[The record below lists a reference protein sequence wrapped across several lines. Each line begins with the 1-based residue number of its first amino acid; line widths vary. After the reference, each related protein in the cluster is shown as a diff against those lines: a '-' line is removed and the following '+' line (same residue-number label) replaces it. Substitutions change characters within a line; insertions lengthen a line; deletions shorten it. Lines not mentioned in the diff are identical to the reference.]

1 MQMRDA
7 INAVMRR
14 EDLSFNAMHAL
25 MRQIMTGEASDA
37 QIGGLLV
44 GLAMKGESAEEI
56 SAAAQVMRDLMKR
69 VELHTEN
76 VVDIVGTGGDGA
88 NLFNVST
95 ASSFVAAAG
104 GAHVAKH
111 GNRSVSSS
119 SGSADL
125 FDIAGIYLDLKPE
138 QVAFPASLILS
149 PLLKL
154 LYPFVWV
161 VNIICNGLLRML
173 GFNAAAKV
181 SDHLSSEELRTIVH
195 EAGALIPLRNQSM
208 LLSIL
213 DLDTVTVEDIMIP
226 RNEIVGIDINDDIS
240 TILNTISQSPHTRL
254 PLYQEELNN
263 VVGIVHVRQILPL
276 LYAENPSKEE
286 FLALA
291 REPYF
296 VPESTP
302 LNTQLLN
309 FQKRKYWVALVV
321 DEYGDI
327 QGLTTLE
334 DILEEIVGDM
344 AEEQDH
350 ENEDIH
356 PQEDGSFFI
365 DGTTTV
371 RDINKALIWTLPI
384 DGPKTLNG
392 LITERLEEIPQF
404 NVCLKMGEYHL
415 ETVQIR
421 GNFIKTVRL
430 SRVETSAEEVH

>member
-1 MQMRDA
+1 MSEIPLGYLFSSLAFLILLSAFFSSSETGMMSLNRYRLRHLVKQKHRGAMRASRLLDRPDRLIGVILIGNNFVNILASAIATMIALRLMGDA
-7 INAVMRR
+7 GVAVAT
-14 EDLSFNAMHAL
+14 AML
-25 MRQIMTGEASDA
+25 T
-37 QIGGLLV
+37 LV
-44 GLAMKGESAEEI
+44 ILIFAE
-56 SAAAQVMRDLMKR
+56 VTPK
-69 VELHTEN
+69 T
-76 VVDIVGTGGDGA
+76 
-88 NLFNVST
+88 
-95 ASSFVAAAG
+95 VAA
-104 GAHVAKH
+104 
-111 GNRSVSSS
+111 
-119 SGSADL
+119 
-125 FDIAGIYLDLKPE
+125 IKPE

-154 LYPFVWV
+154 LYPFVWL
-161 VNIICNGLLRML
+161 VNTICNGLLRML

-195 EAGALIPLRNQSM
+195 EAGALIPRRNQSM

-240 TILNTISQSPHTRL
+240 TILNTISQSPHTRI

-263 VVGIVHVRQILPL
+263 VVGMVHVRQILPL
-276 LYAENPSKEE
+276 MYAEKPSKEE

-291 REPYF
+291 QEPYF

-344 AEEQDH
+344 AEEQDL
-350 ENEDIH
+350 ENDDIH
-356 PQEDGSFFI
+356 AQEDGSFFI

-371 RDINKALIWTLPI
+371 RDINKALTWNLPI

-404 NVCLKMGEYHL
+404 NVCLKLGEYHL

-430 SRVETSAEEVH
+430 HRVEVTVEEVH

>member
-1 MQMRDA
+1 MSDIPLSYLFTSLALLILLSAFFSSSETGMMSLNPYRLRHLVKQKHRGAMRASKLLDRPDRLIGVILIGNNFVNILASAIATMIALRLMGDA
-7 INAVMRR
+7 GVAVAT
-14 EDLSFNAMHAL
+14 AML
-25 MRQIMTGEASDA
+25 T
-37 QIGGLLV
+37 LV
-44 GLAMKGESAEEI
+44 ILIFAE
-56 SAAAQVMRDLMKR
+56 VTPK
-69 VELHTEN
+69 T
-76 VVDIVGTGGDGA
+76 
-88 NLFNVST
+88 
-95 ASSFVAAAG
+95 VAA
-104 GAHVAKH
+104 
-111 GNRSVSSS
+111 
-119 SGSADL
+119 
-125 FDIAGIYLDLKPE
+125 LKPE

-291 REPYF
+291 REHYF

>member
-1 MQMRDA
+1 MSEIPLGYLFSSLAFLILLSAFFSSSETGMMSLNRYRLRHLVKQKHRGAMRASRLLDRPDRLIGVILIGNNFVNILASAIATMIALRLMGDA
-7 INAVMRR
+7 GVAVAT
-14 EDLSFNAMHAL
+14 AML
-25 MRQIMTGEASDA
+25 T
-37 QIGGLLV
+37 LV
-44 GLAMKGESAEEI
+44 ILIFAE
-56 SAAAQVMRDLMKR
+56 VTPK
-69 VELHTEN
+69 T
-76 VVDIVGTGGDGA
+76 
-88 NLFNVST
+88 
-95 ASSFVAAAG
+95 VAA
-104 GAHVAKH
+104 
-111 GNRSVSSS
+111 
-119 SGSADL
+119 
-125 FDIAGIYLDLKPE
+125 IKPE

-154 LYPFVWV
+154 LYPFVWL
-161 VNIICNGLLRML
+161 VNTICNGLLRML

-195 EAGALIPLRNQSM
+195 EAGALIPRRNQSM

-240 TILNTISQSPHTRL
+240 TILNTISQSPHTRI

-263 VVGIVHVRQILPL
+263 VVGMVHVRQILPL
-276 LYAENPSKEE
+276 MYAEKPSKEE

-291 REPYF
+291 QEPYF

-344 AEEQDH
+344 AEEQDL
-350 ENEDIH
+350 ENDDIH
-356 PQEDGSFFI
+356 AQEDGSFFI

-371 RDINKALIWTLPI
+371 RDINKALNWNLPI

-404 NVCLKMGEYHL
+404 NVCLKLGEYHL

-430 SRVETSAEEVH
+430 HRVEVTVEEVH

>member
-1 MQMRDA
+1 MSEIPISYLFASLAFLILLSAFFSSSETGMMSLNRYRLRHLVKQKHRGAMRASKLLDRPDRLIGVILIGNNFVNILASAIATMIALRLMGDA
-7 INAVMRR
+7 GVAVAT
-14 EDLSFNAMHAL
+14 AML
-25 MRQIMTGEASDA
+25 T
-37 QIGGLLV
+37 LV
-44 GLAMKGESAEEI
+44 ILIFAE
-56 SAAAQVMRDLMKR
+56 VTPK
-69 VELHTEN
+69 T
-76 VVDIVGTGGDGA
+76 
-88 NLFNVST
+88 
-95 ASSFVAAAG
+95 VAA
-104 GAHVAKH
+104 
-111 GNRSVSSS
+111 
-119 SGSADL
+119 
-125 FDIAGIYLDLKPE
+125 IKPE

-154 LYPFVWV
+154 LYPFVWI
-161 VNIICNGLLRML
+161 VNTICNGLLRLL
-173 GFNAAAKV
+173 GFNAAAKAN
-181 SDHLSSEELRTIVH
+181 DHLSAEELRTIVH
-195 EAGALIPLRNQSM
+195 EAGALIPRRNQSM

-226 RNEIVGIDINDDIS
+226 RNEIVGIDIEDDIA
-240 TILNTISQSPHTRL
+240 TILRTISQSPHTRL
-254 PLYQEELNN
+254 PLYEEELNN

-276 LYAENPSKEE
+276 LHANNPSKEE

-309 FQKRKYWVALVV
+309 FQKRKQWVGLVV

-371 RDINKALIWTLPI
+371 RDINKALKWTLPI

-404 NVCLKMGEYHL
+404 NVCLRLGEYHL

-421 GNFIKTVRL
+421 DNFIKTVRL
-430 SRVETSAEEVH
+430 QKLEVPKDEVH

>member
-1 MQMRDA
+1 MSEIPISYLLASLAFLILLSAFFSSSETGMMSLNRYRLRHLVKQKHRGAMRASKLLDRPDRLIGVILIGNNFVNILASAIATMIALRLMGDA
-7 INAVMRR
+7 GVAVAT
-14 EDLSFNAMHAL
+14 AML
-25 MRQIMTGEASDA
+25 T
-37 QIGGLLV
+37 LV
-44 GLAMKGESAEEI
+44 ILIFAE
-56 SAAAQVMRDLMKR
+56 VTPK
-69 VELHTEN
+69 T
-76 VVDIVGTGGDGA
+76 
-88 NLFNVST
+88 
-95 ASSFVAAAG
+95 VAA
-104 GAHVAKH
+104 
-111 GNRSVSSS
+111 
-119 SGSADL
+119 
-125 FDIAGIYLDLKPE
+125 IKPE

-161 VNIICNGLLRML
+161 VNTICNGLLRLL
-173 GFNAAAKV
+173 GFNAAAKAN
-181 SDHLSSEELRTIVH
+181 DHLSAEELRTIVH
-195 EAGALIPLRNQSM
+195 EAGALIPRRNQSM

-226 RNEIVGIDINDDIS
+226 RNEIVGIDIEDGIG
-240 TILNTISQSPHTRL
+240 TILSTISQSPHTRL

-276 LYAENPSKEE
+276 LHTNNPSKEA

-291 REPYF
+291 KEPYF

-309 FQKRKYWVALVV
+309 FQKRKQWVGLVV

-371 RDINKALIWTLPI
+371 RDINKALKWTLPI

-404 NVCLKMGEYHL
+404 NVCLRLGEYHL

-421 GNFIKTVRL
+421 DNFIKTVRL
-430 SRVETSAEEVH
+430 QKFEILKDEIH

>member
-1 MQMRDA
+1 LDDSHPLMLWLALFVLLILSAFFSGSETGMMSLNRYRLRHLVKQKHRGAMRASKLLDRPDRLIGVILIGNNFVNILASAIATMIALRLMGDA
-7 INAVMRR
+7 GVAVAT
-14 EDLSFNAMHAL
+14 AML
-25 MRQIMTGEASDA
+25 T
-37 QIGGLLV
+37 LV
-44 GLAMKGESAEEI
+44 ILIFAE
-56 SAAAQVMRDLMKR
+56 VTPK
-69 VELHTEN
+69 T
-76 VVDIVGTGGDGA
+76 
-88 NLFNVST
+88 
-95 ASSFVAAAG
+95 VAA
-104 GAHVAKH
+104 
-111 GNRSVSSS
+111 
-119 SGSADL
+119 
-125 FDIAGIYLDLKPE
+125 IKPE

-161 VNIICNGLLRML
+161 VNTICNGLLRLL
-173 GFNAAAKV
+173 GFNAAAKAN
-181 SDHLSSEELRTIVH
+181 DHLSAEELRTIVH
-195 EAGALIPLRNQSM
+195 EAGALIPRRNQSM

-226 RNEIVGIDINDDIS
+226 RNEIVGIDIEDGIG
-240 TILNTISQSPHTRL
+240 TILSTISQSPHTRL

-276 LYAENPSKEE
+276 LHTNNPSKEA

-291 REPYF
+291 KEPYF

-309 FQKRKYWVALVV
+309 FQKRKQWVGLVV

-371 RDINKALIWTLPI
+371 RDINKALKWTLPI

-404 NVCLKMGEYHL
+404 NVCLRLGEYHL

-421 GNFIKTVRL
+421 DNFIKTVRL
-430 SRVETSAEEVH
+430 QKFEILKDEIH

>member
-1 MQMRDA
+1 MSEIPLGYLFSSLAFLILLSAFFSSSETGMMSLNRYRLRHLVKQKHRGAMRASRLLDRPDRLIGVILIGNNFVNILASA
-7 INAVMRR
+7 IATMI
-14 EDLSFNAMHAL
+14 AL
-25 MRQIMTGEASDA
+25 RLMGEAGVA
-37 QIGGLLV
+37 VATAMLTLV
-44 GLAMKGESAEEI
+44 ILIFAE
-56 SAAAQVMRDLMKR
+56 VTPK
-69 VELHTEN
+69 T
-76 VVDIVGTGGDGA
+76 
-88 NLFNVST
+88 
-95 ASSFVAAAG
+95 VAA
-104 GAHVAKH
+104 
-111 GNRSVSSS
+111 
-119 SGSADL
+119 
-125 FDIAGIYLDLKPE
+125 IKPE

-154 LYPFVWV
+154 LYPFVWL
-161 VNIICNGLLRML
+161 VNTICNGLLRML

-181 SDHLSSEELRTIVH
+181 NDHLSSEELRTIVH
-195 EAGALIPLRNQSM
+195 EAGALIPRRNQSM

-240 TILNTISQSPHTRL
+240 TILNTISQSPHTRI

-263 VVGIVHVRQILPL
+263 VVGMVHVRQILPL
-276 LYAENPSKEE
+276 MYAEKPSKEE

-291 REPYF
+291 QEPYF

-344 AEEQDH
+344 AEEQDL
-350 ENEDIH
+350 ENDDIH
-356 PQEDGSFFI
+356 AQEDGSFFI

-371 RDINKALIWTLPI
+371 RDINKALTWSLPI

-404 NVCLKMGEYHL
+404 NVCLKLGEYHL

-430 SRVETSAEEVH
+430 HRVEVTAEEVH

>member
-1 MQMRDA
+1 MSEIPLGYLFSSLAFLILLSAFFSSSETGMMSLNRYRLRHLVKQKHRGAMRASRLLDRPDRLIGVILIGNNFVNILASAIATMIALRLMGDA
-7 INAVMRR
+7 GVAVAT
-14 EDLSFNAMHAL
+14 AML
-25 MRQIMTGEASDA
+25 T
-37 QIGGLLV
+37 LV
-44 GLAMKGESAEEI
+44 ILIFAE
-56 SAAAQVMRDLMKR
+56 VTPK
-69 VELHTEN
+69 T
-76 VVDIVGTGGDGA
+76 
-88 NLFNVST
+88 
-95 ASSFVAAAG
+95 VAA
-104 GAHVAKH
+104 
-111 GNRSVSSS
+111 
-119 SGSADL
+119 
-125 FDIAGIYLDLKPE
+125 IKPE

-154 LYPFVWV
+154 LYPFVWL
-161 VNIICNGLLRML
+161 VNTICNGLLRML

-181 SDHLSSEELRTIVH
+181 NDHLSSEELRTIVH
-195 EAGALIPLRNQSM
+195 EAGALIPRRNQSM

-240 TILNTISQSPHTRL
+240 TILNTISQSPHTRI

-263 VVGIVHVRQILPL
+263 VVGMVHVRQILPL
-276 LYAENPSKEE
+276 MYAEKPSKEE

-291 REPYF
+291 QEPYF

-344 AEEQDH
+344 AEEQDL
-350 ENEDIH
+350 ENDDIH
-356 PQEDGSFFI
+356 AQEDGSFFI

-371 RDINKALIWTLPI
+371 RDINKALTWSLPI

-404 NVCLKMGEYHL
+404 NVCLKLGEYHL

-430 SRVETSAEEVH
+430 HRVEVTTEEVH

>member
-1 MQMRDA
+1 MSEIPLGYLFSSLAFLVLLSAFFSSSETGMMSLNRYRLRHLVKQKHRGALRASKLLERPDRLIGVILIGNNFVNILASAIATMIALRLMGDA
-7 INAVMRR
+7 GVAVAT
-14 EDLSFNAMHAL
+14 AML
-25 MRQIMTGEASDA
+25 T
-37 QIGGLLV
+37 LV
-44 GLAMKGESAEEI
+44 ILIFAE
-56 SAAAQVMRDLMKR
+56 VTPK
-69 VELHTEN
+69 T
-76 VVDIVGTGGDGA
+76 
-88 NLFNVST
+88 
-95 ASSFVAAAG
+95 VAA
-104 GAHVAKH
+104 
-111 GNRSVSSS
+111 
-119 SGSADL
+119 
-125 FDIAGIYLDLKPE
+125 IKPE

-154 LYPFVWV
+154 LYPFVWL
-161 VNIICNGLLRML
+161 VNTICNGLLRTL

-181 SDHLSSEELRTIVH
+181 SDHVSAEELRTIVH

-226 RNEIVGIDINDDIS
+226 RNEIVGIDIDDDIS

-263 VVGIVHVRQILPL
+263 VVGIIHVRHILPL
-276 LYAENPSKEE
+276 MHTENPSKEE

-350 ENEDIH
+350 ENDDIH
-356 PQEDGSFFI
+356 AQEDGSFFI

-371 RDINKALIWTLPI
+371 RDINKALAWTLPI

-404 NVCLKMGEYHL
+404 NVCLKVGEYHL

-421 GNFIKTVRL
+421 DNFIKTVRL
-430 SRVETSAEEVH
+430 HRVEVTAEEVH

>member
-1 MQMRDA
+1 LSDIPISYLFASLAFLILLSAFFSSSETGMMSLNRYRLRHLVKQKHRGAMRASKLLDQPDRLIGVILIGNNFVNILASA
-7 INAVMRR
+7 IATMI
-14 EDLSFNAMHAL
+14 AL
-25 MRQIMTGEASDA
+25 RLIGEAGVPVA
-37 QIGGLLV
+37 TAILTLV
-44 GLAMKGESAEEI
+44 ILIFAE
-56 SAAAQVMRDLMKR
+56 VTPK
-69 VELHTEN
+69 T
-76 VVDIVGTGGDGA
+76 
-88 NLFNVST
+88 
-95 ASSFVAAAG
+95 VAA
-104 GAHVAKH
+104 
-111 GNRSVSSS
+111 
-119 SGSADL
+119 
-125 FDIAGIYLDLKPE
+125 IKPE

-154 LYPFVWV
+154 LYPFVWI
-161 VNIICNGLLRML
+161 VNTICNGLLRLL
-173 GFNAAAKV
+173 GFNAAAKAN
-181 SDHLSSEELRTIVH
+181 DHLSAEELRTIVH
-195 EAGALIPLRNQSM
+195 EAGALIPRRNQSM

-226 RNEIVGIDINDDIS
+226 RSEIVGIDIDDDID
-240 TILNTISQSPHTRL
+240 TILKTISQSPHTRL

-276 LYAENPSKEE
+276 MRAAHPSKED

-309 FQKRKYWVALVV
+309 FQKRKHWVALVV

-371 RDINKALIWTLPI
+371 RDINKALKWTLPI

-392 LITERLEEIPQF
+392 LVTELLEEIPQF
-404 NVCLKMGEYHL
+404 NVCIRLGEYHM

-430 SRVETSAEEVH
+430 RRLVVTPDEIH